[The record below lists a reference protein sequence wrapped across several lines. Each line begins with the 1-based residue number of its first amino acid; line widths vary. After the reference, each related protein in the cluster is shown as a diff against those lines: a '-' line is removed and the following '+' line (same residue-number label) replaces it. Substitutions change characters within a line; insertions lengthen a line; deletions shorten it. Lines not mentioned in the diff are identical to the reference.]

1 MDILL
6 AFIII
11 LLVFLLYFII
21 RNDNVLRFRLNICQ
35 LCSEYEQRK
44 IENGTFNPDNLSFNW
59 FLDKYSYGRM
69 VLSFRPLKLEYWYT
83 DEEIKEINS

>member
-1 MDILL
+1 M
-6 AFIII
+6 
-11 LLVFLLYFII
+11 I

-59 FLDKYSYGRM
+59 FLGKYSYGRM